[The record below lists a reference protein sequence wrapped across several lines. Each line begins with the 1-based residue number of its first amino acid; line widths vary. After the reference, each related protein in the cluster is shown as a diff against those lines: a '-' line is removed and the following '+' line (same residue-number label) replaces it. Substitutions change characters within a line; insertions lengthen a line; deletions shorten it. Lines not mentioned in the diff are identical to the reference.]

1 MTELSPTVSG
11 SGPHLAV
18 FAICFFGV
26 MVMIP
31 FAVVSILYEE
41 SAEVVRTYMLQK
53 AITVVMVGVVGGG
66 AAMCIAYPQ
75 SANFINVAM
84 ALLPIACANIL
95 AIITPPVLWILAPH
109 SSLPRE

>member
-1 MTELSPTVSG
+1 
-11 SGPHLAV
+11 
-18 FAICFFGV
+18 

-31 FAVVSILYEE
+31 FAVVSILYDE
-41 SAEVVRTYMLQK
+41 SAEVVRTYMFHT
-53 AITVVMVGVVGGG
+53 AITVIMVGVVGGG

-84 ALLPIACANIL
+84 ALLPLACANIL